1 MKTES
6 INRSFTNAKSLND
19 EVRKKRFNFS
29 YELILFCLLT
39 VFVLTIGLIN
49 PAFFSWGTLFDVL
62 RNQTLNSLLAFGL
75 LPIVILGGFDVSFV
89 VVSSLATFLA
99 RVIMGYLNIDGIG
112 TFYLMSMISG
122 AACGLL
128 LGWTVNRFK
137 LSIFDFSLGVTSLI
151 SGFLAMATS
160 IGIQGGRIE
169 AMKGWNMRWLLTVQ
183 STVGRSGLHVS
194 VLIVIAAAIIIHV
207 FLRYTT
213 WGRAMYAAG
222 SDKSVAIRTGLDI
235 EKIYMTAFAILGTMA
250 AVAGV
255 TGSGLGA
262 GSGSFGGRYMTI
274 YAMVIIGGASIHGGK
289 GSVAGTLIGVL
300 MVWLISQAMVYVRI
314 PTAWMDFVFGTL
326 FIGFTMYQ
334 TLETKVKL

>member
-6 INRSFTNAKSLND
+6 INRSFTTTNSLSG
-19 EVRKKRFNFS
+19 EVRNKRFDLS
-29 YELILFCLLT
+29 YELILFCLLI

-62 RNQTLNSLLAFGL
+62 RNQTLNTLLAFGL

-112 TFYLMSMISG
+112 TFYLMSMITG

-151 SGFLAMATS
+151 TGFLAMATT

-169 AMKGWNMRWLLTVQ
+169 AMKGWNMRWLMTVQ

-235 EKIYMTAFAILGTMA
+235 GKIYMIAFAILGTMA

-255 TGSGLGA
+255 TSSGLGA
-262 GSGSFGGRYMTI
+262 GSFGGRYLTI

-300 MVWLISQAMVYVRI
+300 MVGLISQAMIYVRI
-314 PTAWMDFVFGTL
+314 PTAWMDFVFGALFLAFTL
-326 FIGFTMYQ
+326 YQ
-334 TLETKVKL
+334 TIDNKI

>member
-6 INRSFTNAKSLND
+6 INRSITTAKSLSD
-19 EVRKKRFNFS
+19 GVRKKRFELS
-29 YELILFCLLT
+29 YELILFCLLI

-62 RNQTLNSLLAFGL
+62 RNQTLNTLLAFGL

-99 RVIMGYLNIDGIG
+99 RVIMGYLSIDGVG

-151 SGFLAMATS
+151 SGFLTMATS

-235 EKIYMTAFAILGTMA
+235 EKIYMIAFAILGTMA

-255 TGSGLGA
+255 TSSGLGA
-262 GSGSFGGRYMTI
+262 GSFGGKYLTI

-289 GSVAGTLIGVL
+289 GSVVGTLIGVL
-300 MVWLISQAMVYVRI
+300 MVGLISQAMIYVRI
-314 PTAWMDFVFGTL
+314 PTAWMDFVFGAL
-326 FIGFTMYQ
+326 FIGFTLYQ
-334 TLETKVKL
+334 TIDNKI

>member
-6 INRSFTNAKSLND
+6 IKRSFTTAKSLGD
-19 EVRKKRFNFS
+19 EVRKKRLDLS
-29 YELILFCLLT
+29 YELILFCLLI

-62 RNQTLNSLLAFGL
+62 RNQTLNTLLAFGL

-112 TFYLMSMISG
+112 TFYLMSMITG

-137 LSIFDFSLGVTSLI
+137 LSIFDFSLGVTSVI
-151 SGFLAMATS
+151 TGFLAMATT
-160 IGIQGGRIE
+160 IGIQGGRID
-169 AMKGWNMRWLLTVQ
+169 AMKGWNMRWLMTVQ

-235 EKIYMTAFAILGTMA
+235 GKIYMIAFAILGTMA

-255 TGSGLGA
+255 TSSGLGA
-262 GSGSFGGRYMTI
+262 GSFGGRYLTI

-300 MVWLISQAMVYVRI
+300 MVGLISQAMIYVRI
-314 PTAWMDFVFGTL
+314 PTAWMDFVFGALFLAFTL
-326 FIGFTMYQ
+326 YQ
-334 TLETKVKL
+334 TIDNKI

>member
-6 INRSFTNAKSLND
+6 INRSFTTAKSLSD
-19 EVRKKRFNFS
+19 EVRKKRFDLS
-29 YELILFCLLT
+29 YELILFCLLI
-39 VFVLTIGLIN
+39 VFVVTIGLIN

-62 RNQTLNSLLAFGL
+62 RNQTLNTLLAFGL

-99 RVIMGYLNIDGIG
+99 RVIMGYLNMDGIG
-112 TFYLMSMISG
+112 TFYLMSMITG

-128 LGWTVNRFK
+128 LGWIVNRFK

-151 SGFLAMATS
+151 TGFLAMATT

-169 AMKGWNMRWLLTVQ
+169 AMKGWNMRWLMTVQ

-235 EKIYMTAFAILGTMA
+235 GKIYMIAFAILGTMA

-255 TGSGLGA
+255 TSSGLGA
-262 GSGSFGGRYMTI
+262 GSFGGRYLTI

-300 MVWLISQAMVYVRI
+300 MVGLISQAMIYVRI
-314 PTAWMDFVFGTL
+314 PTAWMDFVFGALFLAFTL
-326 FIGFTMYQ
+326 YQ
-334 TLETKVKL
+334 TIDNKI

>member
-6 INRSFTNAKSLND
+6 INRPFTSTSLP
-19 EVRKKRFNFS
+19 EIRSKKRIAFS
-29 YELILFCLLT
+29 YEFILFCLL
-39 VFVLTIGLIN
+39 VLFVLTVGLIN

-62 RNQTLNSLLAFGL
+62 RNQTIYLLLGFGL

-99 RVIMGYLNIDGIG
+99 RVLMRFTGIEGGIG
-112 TFYLMSMISG
+112 LFYIMSMLTG
-122 AACGLL
+122 AGCGLV

-151 SGFLAMATS
+151 SGLLTMASS
-160 IGIQGGRIE
+160 IGIRGSHIE
-169 AMKGWNMRWLLTVQ
+169 AMKGWNMRWLVTVQ
-183 STVGRSGLHVS
+183 SAAGRSGLHVS
-194 VLIVIAAAIIIHV
+194 VLVVIIAAFIIHV
-207 FLRYTT
+207 FLRYTL

-235 EKIYMTAFAILGTMA
+235 KKIYMTAFAILGTMA

-255 TGSGLGA
+255 TSSGLGT
-262 GSGSFGGRYMTI
+262 GSSPFGGKYMTV
-274 YAMVIIGGASIHGGK
+274 YATVIIGGASIHGGK
-289 GSVAGTLIGVL
+289 GSVAGTMMGVLLVGLIG
-300 MVWLISQAMVYVRI
+300 QALVYMRI
-314 PTAWMDFVFGTL
+314 PTAWMDFVLGAL

-334 TLETKVKL
+334 TLENKVKK

>member
-6 INRSFTNAKSLND
+6 INRSFTTAKSLSD
-19 EVRKKRFNFS
+19 EVRKKRFDLS
-29 YELILFCLLT
+29 YELILFCLLI
-39 VFVLTIGLIN
+39 VFVVTIGLIN

-62 RNQTLNSLLAFGL
+62 RNQTLNTLLAFGL

-99 RVIMGYLNIDGIG
+99 RVIMGYLNMDGIG
-112 TFYLMSMISG
+112 TFYLMSMITG

-151 SGFLAMATS
+151 TGFLAMATT

-169 AMKGWNMRWLLTVQ
+169 AMKGWNMRWLMTVQ

-235 EKIYMTAFAILGTMA
+235 GIIYMIAFAILGTMA

-255 TGSGLGA
+255 TSSGLGA
-262 GSGSFGGRYMTI
+262 GSFGGRYLTI

-300 MVWLISQAMVYVRI
+300 MVGLISQAMIYVRI
-314 PTAWMDFVFGTL
+314 PTAWMDFVFGALFLAFTL
-326 FIGFTMYQ
+326 YQ
-334 TLETKVKL
+334 TIDNKI

>member
-6 INRSFTNAKSLND
+6 IKRSFTTAKSLSD
-19 EVRKKRFNFS
+19 EVRKKRFDLS
-29 YELILFCLLT
+29 YELILFCLLV

-62 RNQTLNSLLAFGL
+62 RNQTLNTLLAFGL

-112 TFYLMSMISG
+112 TFYLMSMITG

-128 LGWTVNRFK
+128 LGWIVNRFK

-151 SGFLAMATS
+151 TGFLAMATT

-169 AMKGWNMRWLLTVQ
+169 AMKGWNMRWLMTVQ

-194 VLIVIAAAIIIHV
+194 ILIVIAAAIFVHV
-207 FLRYTT
+207 FLRYTI

-222 SDKSVAIRTGLDI
+222 SDKTVFDSGAAVREDVFTVYEGDTTIKESAATVPDGGTTLLDAALSDAATRADDASVENIAIRKGESILDTYTVESEAI
-235 EKIYMTAFAILGTMA
+235 EGGMVACGAFTTR
-250 AVAGV
+250 AG
-255 TGSGLGA
+255 
-262 GSGSFGGRYMTI
+262 M
-274 YAMVIIGGASIHGGK
+274 SI
-289 GSVAGTLIGVL
+289 
-300 MVWLISQAMVYVRI
+300 WQ
-314 PTAWMDFVFGTL
+314 
-326 FIGFTMYQ
+326 
-334 TLETKVKL
+334 